1 MTELE
6 GLVLGELKPGHSN
19 AIPGRI
25 LASRLL
31 YKNDREVRLA
41 IRSLIEQGHPILSSV
56 KPPMG
61 YFIAETQEEI
71 KEYQEVLQSRI
82 LEDARRKRD
91 IKLAGRRLLQPGQ
104 LPLGV

>member
-6 GLVLGELKPGHSN
+6 ELVLGELKPGHHH
-19 AIPGRI
+19 AIPGRL
-25 LASRLL
+25 LAIRLG
-31 YKNDREVRLA
+31 YKGDRGIRLA
-41 IRSLIEQGHPILSSV
+41 IRSLIEQRHPILSSI
-56 KPPMG
+56 KPPVG

-91 IKLAGRRLLQPGQ
+91 IKLASRCLLQPGQ
-104 LPLGV
+104 LRLRV